1 MKRVTLIPF
10 AIVFLSALLPVAAL
24 GKGASQAEII
34 GPGLAD
40 PIVLAG
46 EGQPGGERLMRIA
59 EGLAS
64 SQRPS
69 GRAPIRCW
77 TQGRQEVWG
86 PATGSRT

>member
-1 MKRVTLIPF
+1 MKRVALIPF
-10 AIVFLSALLPVAAL
+10 AIVLLSALLPAAAL

-46 EGQPGGERLMRIA
+46 EGQAGGEHLMRIA
-59 EGLAS
+59 EAAGF

-69 GRAPIRCW
+69 GRAPIRCS
-77 TQGRQEVWG
+77 TRGPPEVWG
-86 PATGSRT
+86 RATGSRT